1 MQEIPDGL
9 IINCDQTRV
18 NYIPVSEWTMKKG
31 RSCVEV
37 VGLKN
42 KRQTTAVFS
51 GSMSGN
57 FLPVQLVYQG
67 KTTKCLP
74 TVDFPEQWHL
84 VYTLN
89 HWCNEDTMVDYL
101 EKIFLMLKAK
111 EKNMV

>member
-1 MQEIPDGL
+1 
-9 IINCDQTRV
+9 
-18 NYIPVSEWTMKKG
+18 
-31 RSCVEV
+31 
-37 VGLKN
+37 
-42 KRQTTAVFS
+42 
-51 GSMSGN
+51 MSGN

-74 TVDFPEQWHL
+74 TVNFSEQWHL

-89 HWCNEDTMVDYL
+89 HLCNEDTMVDYL